1 MLDKAIEEKDEVM
14 QVELLSVIKIL
25 DFNPSNEYENNQD
38 KKYILF
44 SLLKEE
50 NLTKILIKG
59 MTSDLYFI
67 RENFLNFTK
76 NCLPIFSLI
85 IKTKEEFEKIFGI

>member
-1 MLDKAIEEKDEVM
+1 MSLLDNALETKDEVM
-14 QVELLSVIKIL
+14 QVELLNTIKAL
-25 DFNPSNEYENNQD
+25 DFNSSAEYENNPD
-38 KKYILF
+38 KKLILF
-44 SLLKEE
+44 SLLKQD
-50 NLTKILIKG
+50 NLTKLLIKG

-85 IKTKEEFEKIFGI
+85 IKTKE